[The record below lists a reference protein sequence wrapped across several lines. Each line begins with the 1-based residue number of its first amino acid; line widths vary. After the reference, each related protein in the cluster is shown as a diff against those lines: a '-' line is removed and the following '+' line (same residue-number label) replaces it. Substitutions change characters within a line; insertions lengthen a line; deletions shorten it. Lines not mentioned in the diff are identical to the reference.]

1 MKIVTDAQDLP
12 AGCAFIPTMGAL
24 HQGHGSLFAIGKTL
38 SHNVVASIFVNPL
51 QFEKSEDL
59 EKYPRTP
66 DRDIDL
72 AESFGI
78 THLWLPT
85 QDEIYPAGY
94 KSLSAGPLGKI
105 YEGASRP
112 GHFDGVVTVVSRLF
126 DLLKPRFAVF
136 GEKDFQQLSLIRKL
150 NDSVEI
156 IAAPTIR
163 EADGLAMS
171 SRNMRLS
178 PAEREAASIIY
189 KALNSGEK
197 LDGMR
202 AILASEPLFTLD
214 YLENIDEDTFAPP
227 TEESSKIRT
236 IIAGWINQVR
246 LIDNMQVDTMQ
257 VDNMQINRMPLKS
270 ENLR

>member
-1 MKIVTDAQDLP
+1 MKIVTHSQDLP

-24 HQGHGSLFAIGKTL
+24 HDGHGSLFTIGKTL
-38 SHNVVASIFVNPL
+38 SQSVVASIFVNPL

-78 THLWLPT
+78 THLWLPK
-85 QDEIYPAGY
+85 QEEIYPPGY
-94 KSLSAGPLGKI
+94 KTLTAGPLGSI

-126 DLLKPRFAVF
+126 DLLKPRFAIF
-136 GEKDFQQLSLIRKL
+136 GEKDFQQLSLIRTIEA
-150 NDSVEI
+150 SVEI
-156 IAAPTIR
+156 VAAPTIR

-178 PAEREAASIIY
+178 PAEREAASVIY
-189 KALNSGEK
+189 KALKSGEN

-202 AILASEPLFTLD
+202 AILAHEPLFTLD
-214 YLENIDEDTFAPP
+214 YLENIDENTFQAP
-227 TEESSKIRT
+227 THESSSIRT

-246 LIDNMQVDTMQ
+246 LIDNMQVE
-257 VDNMQINRMPLKS
+257 NMHVKS
-270 ENLR
+270 ESLR

>member
-1 MKIVTDAQDLP
+1 
-12 AGCAFIPTMGAL
+12 
-24 HQGHGSLFAIGKTL
+24 
-38 SHNVVASIFVNPL
+38 
-51 QFEKSEDL
+51 
-59 EKYPRTP
+59 
-66 DRDIDL
+66 
-72 AESFGI
+72 
-78 THLWLPT
+78 LPT

-189 KALNSGEK
+189 KALNSGED

-214 YLENIDEDTFAPP
+214 YVENIDEDTFAPP

-246 LIDNMQVDTMQ
+246 LIDNMQVD
-257 VDNMQINRMPLKS
+257 NMQIKNKQINGMLLKS

>member
-1 MKIVTDAQDLP
+1 MKIVTHSQDLP

-24 HQGHGSLFAIGKTL
+24 HDGHGSLFALGKTL
-38 SHNVVASIFVNPL
+38 SQSVVASIFVNPL

-78 THLWLPT
+78 THLWLPK
-85 QDEIYPAGY
+85 QEEIYPPGY
-94 KSLSAGPLGKI
+94 KTLTAGPLGSI

-126 DLLKPRFAVF
+126 DLLKPRFAIF
-136 GEKDFQQLSLIRKL
+136 GEKDFQQLSLIRTIEA
-150 NDSVEI
+150 SVEI
-156 IAAPTIR
+156 VAAPTIR

-178 PAEREAASIIY
+178 PAEREAATIIY
-189 KALNSGEK
+189 KALKSGEN

-202 AILASEPLFTLD
+202 AILAHEPLFTLD
-214 YLENIDEDTFAPP
+214 YLENIDENTFQAP
-227 TEESSKIRT
+227 THESSSIRT

-246 LIDNMQVDTMQ
+246 LIDNMQVE
-257 VDNMQINRMPLKS
+257 NMHVKS
-270 ENLR
+270 ESLR

>member
-1 MKIVTDAQDLP
+1 MKIVTHSQDLP

-24 HQGHGSLFAIGKTL
+24 HDGHGSLFAIGKTL
-38 SHNVVASIFVNPL
+38 SQSVVASIFVNPL

-72 AESFGI
+72 AESFGV
-78 THLWLPT
+78 THLWLPK
-85 QDEIYPAGY
+85 QEEIFPPGY
-94 KSLSAGPLGKI
+94 KTLTAGPLGSI

-126 DLLKPRFAVF
+126 DLLKPRFAIF
-136 GEKDFQQLSLIRKL
+136 GEKDFQQLSLIRTIEA
-150 NDSVEI
+150 SVEI
-156 IAAPTIR
+156 VTAPTIR

-178 PAEREAASIIY
+178 PAEREAASVIY
-189 KALNSGEK
+189 KALKSGEN

-202 AILASEPLFTLD
+202 AILAHEPLFTLD
-214 YLENIDEDTFAPP
+214 YLENIDENTFQAP
-227 TEESSKIRT
+227 THESSSIRT

-246 LIDNMQVDTMQ
+246 LIDNMQVE
-257 VDNMQINRMPLKS
+257 NMHVKS
-270 ENLR
+270 ESLR